1 MQKKYFQAIAAG
13 IRGTGGNLED
23 MKAAMRATSQVFS
36 KGKVSAEELRQQ
48 LGERLPGAFTLFADS
63 MGKTPAELDKALEQ
77 GKVTLDDFMLFA
89 DKLFKRY
96 GKNFRNI

>member
-1 MQKKYFQAIAAG
+1 
-13 IRGTGGNLED
+13 

-63 MGKTPAELDKALEQ
+63 MNLTPAELDKALEQ
-77 GKVTLDDFMLFA
+77 GKVTLDDFMGFA
-89 DKLFKRY
+89 NFCL
-96 GKNFRNI
+96 KNMEKMQSFLLIALLLLVIDCRLQYLN